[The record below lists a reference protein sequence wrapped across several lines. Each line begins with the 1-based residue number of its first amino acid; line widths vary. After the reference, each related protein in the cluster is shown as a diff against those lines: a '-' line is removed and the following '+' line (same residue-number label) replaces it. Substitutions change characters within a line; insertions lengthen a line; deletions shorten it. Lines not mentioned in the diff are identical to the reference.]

1 MPLLIINTSIDT
13 LSQST
18 IEALH
23 EEGRQI
29 LSVEIGK
36 SIAYCMVM
44 VNDGCSLSFGH
55 EWNQSTA
62 YLEVKNVGKLTP
74 DLTLRLSAKLSPV
87 DRRKFECTQRPDIHR
102 IPRIRKASLGM
113 EWGNLCQLAVI

>member
-23 EEGRQI
+23 KGGRQI

-74 DLTLRLSAKLSPV
+74 DLTLRLSAKLSQLIEESLSVPK
-87 DRRKFECTQRPDIHR
+87 DRIYIEFHESERH
-102 IPRIRKASLGM
+102 L
-113 EWGNLCQLAVI
+113 WGWNGATFAN